1 MWWGDAL
8 MSLARYVKE
17 GEFSVLRKYVPEAI
31 FQDTNLPYVKVVVK
45 GEKSTVIEP
54 EHPELALSLLI
65 PARVVFR
72 YHPGGHILPILQS
85 SHGPI
90 ATELARN
97 YKIVPC
103 EYAPSRYMEEYE
115 YVLKELNLGKVR
127 CFLLSEVVLEKSN
140 LFRERDFPMELGC
153 HGYAPRGRYIYRFPL
168 EEPLRNVWQ
177 ITSKTIAYPRLGVAF
192 FYQPS
197 NRWRDELLGLTL
209 NYQERTNVIKY
220 MYGEDIRIH
229 YRYLNS
235 ASLSDLKNSTLKV
248 KRGIIDEV
256 RLFENNS
263 IPCILGYEVKGTSS
277 LEIYPQDLLDKRLKK
292 FIDNFVDCND
302 NPESCL
308 LEPLKFYTALTV
320 CQTLV
325 NMLLYV
331 LTKDL
336 YTCLSSIQNNSFQ
349 YLAELAEVALL
360 YSELQLNRSI
370 CEVLAMPIDEALER
384 LKVRLRGA
392 FEELK
397 RAYDQKSRC
406 YNMGMLVLVAIFKGQ
421 RARKLLRRVSNV
433 DDTSIDYYINIV
445 IKRFKDLIEKLSGRL
460 YEDEKEHYWSLG
472 VLKYVFIH
480 TLNHHILKHVALSS
494 GLTSEYLKE
503 GLNIYGDGEASALVY
518 ENVSGGIRAIEQALG
533 AWGFL
538 NRKEVIMDQ
547 EKIEKLLLQLGECS
561 LGSAEDLLYL
571 EYIMPKKPESI
582 GLIYTPWELEEYY
595 KVKFNFKE
603 EVSKLSEFWDL
614 DPIKLEENIVELLKH
629 TDIKLARFSNY
640 EQLISFYLKNIG
652 MLDVLDELVKKVATA
667 SFEAR
672 KLSID
677 IDSLLRILK
686 ASLIGFK
693 CVEEKDERVEEI
705 MKQIRILLNTVRP
718 IFLRLIPRSCNPSCA
733 MCYFNRASCIYGD
746 PYTQIYMLNRRL
758 LKLYASN
765 IVEAMKNK
773 CSEECLALVRLNEE
787 DVCVCL

>member
-1 MWWGDAL
+1 MN
-8 MSLARYVKE
+8 LARYVKK
-17 GEFSVLRKYVPEAI
+17 GRFSVLRKYVPEAI

-45 GEKSTVIEP
+45 GEKATIIEP

-65 PARVVFR
+65 PARVMFR
-72 YHPGGHILPILQS
+72 YHPGGHIIPILQS

-90 ATELARN
+90 ATKLARN

-103 EYAPSRYMEEYE
+103 EYTPSKYMEEYE
-115 YVLKELNLGKVR
+115 YVLKELNLDQVR

-153 HGYAPRGRYIYRFPL
+153 HGYAPRGRYIYRFPFPL

-192 FYQPS
+192 FYQTS
-197 NRWRDELLGLTL
+197 SRWRDELLGLTL
-209 NYQERTNVIKY
+209 NYQQLTHVIKY
-220 MYGEDIRIH
+220 IYGEDIRIH

-248 KRGIIDEV
+248 KRGIIDEA
-256 RLFENNS
+256 RLFENDNA
-263 IPCILGYEVKGTSS
+263 PCILGYEVKGTWG
-277 LEIYPQDLLDKRLKK
+277 LEIYPRDLLDRRLKK

-302 NPESCL
+302 SPELCL
-308 LEPLKFYTALTV
+308 QEPLKFYTTSTV

-336 YTCLSSIQNNSFQ
+336 YTRLRTIQNTSFQ

-370 CEVLAMPIDEALER
+370 CEVLAMPIDEALKR
-384 LKVRLRGA
+384 LRVRLREA

-397 RAYDQKSRC
+397 RAYDQENRR
-406 YNMGMLVLVAIFKGQ
+406 YNMGVLVLVAIFKGQ
-421 RARKLLRRVSNV
+421 RARELLRRVSNI
-433 DDTSIDYYINIV
+433 DDTSIDGYINIV
-445 IKRFKDLIEKLSGRL
+445 IKRFKDLIEKLSGRQ

-480 TLNHHILKHVALSS
+480 TLNHHILKQVALSS
-494 GLTSEYLKE
+494 GLTPEYLKE
-503 GLNIYGDGEASALVY
+503 GLNIYGDGEVSALVY
-518 ENVSGGIRAIEQALG
+518 ENVSGGIRAIEQALR

-538 NRKEVIMDQ
+538 NGKEVIMDQ

-571 EYIMPKKPESI
+571 EYIMPKKPKGI
-582 GLIYTPWELEEYY
+582 GLICTPWELEEYY

-603 EVSKLSEFWDL
+603 EVRKLSEFWDL
-614 DPIKLEENIVELLKH
+614 DPIKLEENIVGLLKH

-652 MLDVLDELVKKVATA
+652 MWSVLDELVKKAATA

-677 IDSLLRILK
+677 IDSLLRKLK
-686 ASLIGFK
+686 ASLVGLEYI
-693 CVEEKDERVEEI
+693 EERDERVEEI

-733 MCYFNRASCIYGD
+733 MCYFNRESCVHGD

-758 LKLYASN
+758 LKLYASY
-765 IVEAMKNK
+765 IVEAMKNR

>member
-1 MWWGDAL
+1 

-17 GEFSVLRKYVPEAI
+17 GRFSVLRKYVPEAI
-31 FQDTNLPYVKVVVK
+31 FQDTNLPYVKVIVK
-45 GEKSTVIEP
+45 KEKATVIEP

-65 PARVVFR
+65 PARVMFR

-90 ATELARN
+90 ATELAKN

-103 EYAPSRYMEEYE
+103 EYTPSRYMEEYE
-115 YVLKELNLGKVR
+115 YVLKELNLDRKVR

-177 ITSKTIAYPRLGVAF
+177 ITSKTIAYPRLGAAF
-192 FYQPS
+192 SYETS
-197 NRWRDELLGLTL
+197 NKWCDELLGLIL
-209 NYQERTNVIKY
+209 NYRQLTHVIKY

-229 YRYLNS
+229 YRYLSS
-235 ASLSDLKNSTLKV
+235 ASLSDLKNNTLRV
-248 KRGIIDEV
+248 KRGIIEET
-256 RLFENNS
+256 RLFENDNT
-263 IPCILGYEVKGTSS
+263 PCILGYEVKGTWG
-277 LEIYPQDLLDKRLKK
+277 LEIETYPWDLLDKRLKK

-308 LEPLKFYTALTV
+308 QEPLKFYTTSTV

-336 YTCLSSIQNNSFQ
+336 YTCLSTTQNNSFQ

-397 RAYDQKSRC
+397 RAYDRESRC
-406 YNMGMLVLVAIFKGQ
+406 YNMGLLVLVAIFKGQ
-421 RARKLLRRVSNV
+421 RARELLRRVSNV
-433 DDTSIDYYINIV
+433 DDTSIDDYINIV
-445 IKRFKDLIEKLSGRL
+445 IKRFKDLIEKLSGRQ
-460 YEDEKEHYWSLG
+460 YEDEKEHYWNLG

-480 TLNHHILKHVALSS
+480 TLNHHILKNVALSS
-494 GLTSEYLKE
+494 RLTPEYLKE
-503 GLNIYGDGEASALVY
+503 GLNVYGGGASALVY
-518 ENVSGGIRAIEQALG
+518 ENVSGGIRAIEQALR

-652 MLDVLDELVKKVATA
+652 MWGVLDELIKKAATA

-677 IDSLLRILK
+677 IDSLLRKLK
-686 ASLIGFK
+686 ASLMGFE
-693 CVEEKDERVEEI
+693 CIEEKDERVEEI

-733 MCYFNRASCIYGD
+733 MCYFNRTSCIYGD

-758 LKLYASN
+758 LKLYASY